1 MIISASRRTDIPA
14 FYHEWFMNR
23 IRAGECTVGNPFNP
37 GQVLRV
43 SLAPEDVDVIVF
55 WTRDPRPLL
64 SSLGELD
71 ARGYRYYFQFTLTG
85 YPAALEPRLP
95 PRDELIGAFHAL
107 ADYVGPQRV
116 IWRYD
121 PIVRSNLTDD
131 AFHARNFGEIAAA
144 LAGATQ
150 RVVLSLLDPYP
161 KTTRRFRRLAADGV
175 YIEEINEVDAALGA
189 LLRELA
195 ATSRAHGMDVRSC
208 AELFDLTAYGI
219 LPGKCVDDDYM
230 RQLWGIEV
238 THAKDRTQRPAC
250 GCVQSRDIGA
260 YDTCPRSC
268 VYCYATGNIA
278 RAEARHA
285 RHDSKWPSLV
295 ATEAEG

>member
-23 IRAGECTVGNPFNP
+23 IRAGECVVGNPFNP
-37 GQVLRV
+37 AQMVRV

-64 SSLGELD
+64 PSLAELD

-85 YPAALEPRLP
+85 YPAALETGLP
-95 PRDELIGAFHAL
+95 PRAELIEAFRAL
-107 ADYVGPQRV
+107 ADHVGPQRI

-131 AFHARNFGEIAAA
+131 AFHARNFAEIATA

-150 RVVLSLLDPYP
+150 HAMVSLLDPYP

-175 YIEEINEVDAALGA
+175 HIQEISEVDAALGA

-195 ATSRAHGMDVRSC
+195 ATGRAHGMDVRSC
-208 AELFDLTAYGI
+208 AEPFDLTPCGI
-219 LPGKCVDDDYM
+219 SPGKCVDDDYI
-230 RQLWGIEV
+230 QQVWGIEV
-238 THAKDRTQRPAC
+238 THVKDRAQRPTC
-250 GCVQSRDIGA
+250 GCVQSRDVGA
-260 YDTCPRSC
+260 YDTCPRGC
-268 VYCYATGNIA
+268 VYCYATGNVA
-278 RAEARHA
+278 RATARYA
-285 RHDSKWPSLV
+285 RHDPLSPSLV
-295 ATEAEG
+295 AAETDE